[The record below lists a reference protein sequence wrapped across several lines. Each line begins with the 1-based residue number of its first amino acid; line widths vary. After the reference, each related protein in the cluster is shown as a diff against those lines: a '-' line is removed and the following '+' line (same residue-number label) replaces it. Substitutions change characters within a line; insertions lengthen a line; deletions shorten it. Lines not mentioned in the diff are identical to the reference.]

1 MTRPAT
7 TRRAVLTVLAG
18 AVVWCALLLP
28 DQLQWLTPAA
38 VLVVPVE
45 VLAVIVPALLLA
57 RRGRLALAVS
67 IGLLIAVLTV
77 VGLLDLGFEAV
88 LDRSMNP
95 ISDVPLIGAGE
106 DYLSA
111 TGGPLL
117 AVGGT
122 ALAVVAI
129 LGMVAVITASVVRLA
144 NAVSRH
150 RRGGLAM
157 AVAVAVVWVTFL
169 ALGVQS
175 APGVPV
181 AARNDALRLDGLV
194 TRTAAGARLQREY
207 AAQLAA
213 DPYAG
218 AAPASLLSGL
228 RGKDVILVFV
238 ESYGRSALEDPRL
251 DTGVL
256 PVLHTAT
263 GQLQADGFGARSGWL
278 TSPTFG
284 GSSWLAHSTLLSGTW
299 VTNQNSYAT
308 LLHSSRLTLTRA
320 FRDGGWRTVAVMPA
334 NRGPWPQGA
343 VYDYATV
350 DPLESLDYHGPSF
363 GWAPMPDQF
372 ALSALQRKEL
382 AAPHQPLMSVVVLVS
397 SHAPWS
403 RIPEQ
408 APWESLGDGSE
419 FSTLPA
425 ITTGASFTD
434 LSGLRAAY
442 AESVQYS
449 LTSLLDFV
457 RRAATP
463 NTVLVFLGDH
473 QPAVAV
479 TGPGASHDVPISV
492 VTKDRAVLDTVAGW
506 GWTPGLVPASTL
518 APWRMDAFRD
528 RFLAAFS
535 PGVG

>member
-1 MTRPAT
+1 MTRRT
-7 TRRAVLTVLAG
+7 LIVRALTVLAG

-28 DQLQWLTPAA
+28 DQLQRLTPAA
-38 VLVVPVE
+38 AVAVPVE

-57 RRGRLALAVS
+57 RRGRLALAVP

-77 VGLLDLGFEAV
+77 VGVLDLGFEAV
-88 LDRSMNP
+88 LDRPMNP
-95 ISDVPLIGAGE
+95 ISDGPLVGAGE
-106 DYLSA
+106 DYLTG

-122 ALAVVAI
+122 VLAVVAI
-129 LGMVAVITASVVRLA
+129 LGMVAAITASVVRLA
-144 NAVSRH
+144 NAFSRH
-150 RRGGLAM
+150 RRGGI
-157 AVAVAVVWVTFL
+157 AVAVAVALAWVTCL

-194 TRTAAGARLQREY
+194 TRTQAGARSQREY
-207 AAQLAA
+207 AAALAA
-213 DPYAG
+213 DRFAG
-218 AAPASLLSGL
+218 AAPGSLLSGL

-251 DTGVL
+251 DAGVL
-256 PVLHTAT
+256 SVLATAT
-263 GQLQADGFGARSGWL
+263 DRLQADGFGARSGWL

-299 VTNQNSYAT
+299 VDNQNRYAT
-308 LLHSSRLTLTRA
+308 LLHSRRLTLTRA
-320 FRDGGWRTVAVMPA
+320 FGDGGWRTVAVMPA
-334 NRGPWPQGA
+334 TRGPWPQGA

-350 DPLESLDYHGPSF
+350 DPLESLDYHGPAF
-363 GWAPMPDQF
+363 GWASMPDQF

-382 AAPHQPLMSVVVLVS
+382 AAPHPPVMSVVELVS

-425 ITTGASFTD
+425 ITTGASVAD

-442 AESVQYS
+442 AQSVQYS
-449 LTSLLDFV
+449 LTCLLDFV
-457 RRAATP
+457 RRTANP

-492 VTKDRAVLDTVAGW
+492 VTRDRSVLDTVGTW
-506 GWTPGLVPASTL
+506 GWTPGLVPAPTV

-535 PGVG
+535 PGAG